1 MKTQEDLLF
10 EAKRLASL
18 GQEYGSIIGQLE
30 PENRFRMKAYVL
42 NMDENIA
49 VKTIY
54 GAVTWKE
61 RVNVPKGQGR
71 PRK

>member
-10 EAKRLASL
+10 EAKQLANL
-18 GQEYGSIIGQLE
+18 GQEYGSIVGQLE
-30 PENRFRMKAYVL
+30 PENRLRLKAYVL

-61 RVNVPKGQGR
+61 RVNVTKGRGR
-71 PRK
+71 PKK